1 MTRVESKQ
9 MSMLGAQSEDSK
21 ARVQHR
27 PPRRARSVA
36 EQRPGP
42 PPVLC
47 RTHPHIHEHRLQQPE
62 RRERTVMVVQTSS
75 VDLDG
80 RTLSEGGCCGRGIVR
95 SSTHRNAHSMMK
107 GENTIAYRASEWV
120 SG

>member
-80 RTLSEGGCCGRGIVR
+80 RTLRVR
-95 SSTHRNAHSMMK
+95 VGVVGA
-107 GENTIAYRASEWV
+107 ASFDHPRTATPTA
-120 SG
+120 